1 MNGSQMYENTI
12 HIAVVVNAQ
21 PCSGKPIFASDQL
34 SAPAW
39 LRISR
44 QA

>member
-12 HIAVVVNAQ
+12 HIAVFVNAQ
-21 PCSGKPIFASDQL
+21 PCVGSPSFPSVQFN
-34 SAPAW
+34 APSW

-44 QA
+44 HA